1 MFHAPSYTIEKK
13 KKMDILEY
21 LKRDKNFDPNESIQ
35 IQVVQLKEKLNDKN
49 NFKTHDDW
57 KRTSFVKE
65 GEE

>member
-1 MFHAPSYTIEKK
+1 
-13 KKMDILEY
+13 MDILEY